1 MPSLQAL
8 RLADGAT
15 DVVEAIREVLRASD
29 QPLTPTRIR
38 AALPLSLRG
47 LSLEAVRGAL
57 RRQVEAQVLILYP
70 KYRSDQDRYWDRP
83 LRQHVEQ
90 LLRRILRDGPMTRTD
105 LRRRLPAYAR
115 ILADNVL
122 EAWVAK
128 GRVYEHPCS
137 SRRAAPRLA
146 LYPADPRP
154 HLRLELD
161 ALFGRLEH
169 LGFTRPQLRDATLT
183 LLQDEDWRQAGDDLH
198 PAAEGAHDEA
208 AVEEAM
214 LTGV

>member
-47 LSLEAVRGAL
+47 LSLDAVRGAL

-128 GRVYEHPCS
+128 GRVYEHPCA

-198 PAAEGAHDEA
+198 PAAEGAHDA
-208 AVEEAM
+208 TAVEEAM

>member
-1 MPSLQAL
+1 MASLQAL
-8 RLADGAT
+8 RLAAGAN
-15 DVVEAIREVLRASD
+15 DVVEAIRDVLRASD

-38 AALPLSLRG
+38 AGLPLPLRTLPVETIG
-47 LSLEAVRGAL
+47 AAL
-57 RRQVEAQVLILYP
+57 RRQVAAQVLILYP

-90 LLRRILRDGPMTRTD
+90 LLRGILRGGPMTRTE

-122 EAWVAK
+122 DAWLAK
-128 GRVYEHPCS
+128 GGAFEHPS
-137 SRRAAPRLA
+137 ASRRAGPRLA

-169 LGFTRPQLRDATLT
+169 LGFTRPQLRDATLAI
-183 LLQDEDWRQAGDDLH
+183 LHDEDWSHATYDSERLDA
-198 PAAEGAHDEA
+198 GAHY
-208 AVEEAM
+208 EAM
-214 LTGV
+214 AEEELLTSV